1 MKRAIYFFTDRLQ
14 ITSAERFSILVVGAL
29 FLLISG
35 IQQFN
40 GQTVAYAEDS
50 YSAVFAQF
58 TQLSTL
64 PAEES
69 SAILSQ
75 YYPQENPERPAAA
88 EAEIEKKVQEPETI
102 TAPEPVMEEATA
114 VVSESSGEAQ
124 SGKVN
129 INSADAASLA
139 TLPGVGP
146 AIAAR
151 IIEYRNENGPF
162 RQIEDIK
169 NVRGIGEARFEAIK
183 DLITVGD

>member
-14 ITSAERFSILVVGAL
+14 ITSAERFSILILGAL
-29 FLLISG
+29 FLTVSG
-35 IQQFN
+35 IRQFS

-50 YSAVFAQF
+50 YSSVFSQF
-58 TQLSTL
+58 AHLSTL
-64 PAEES
+64 PANES

-75 YYPQENPERPAAA
+75 YYPQENPEHPVATET
-88 EAEIEKKVQEPETI
+88 EAEKKVEDTETI
-102 TAPEPVMEEATA
+102 TASEPVMEQTTT
-114 VVSESSGEAQ
+114 VVSERSGDAPGE
-124 SGKVN
+124 KIN
-129 INSADAASLA
+129 INTADAASLA

-151 IIEYRNENGPF
+151 IIEYRNESGPF

-183 DLITVGD
+183 DLITVDD